1 MAMSATPSS
10 TAVPPDL
17 VAVRP
22 TSWWRLLLGVVLAL
36 SVPVVAQLRLLSP
49 IEQTILFL
57 VPVMAASALAAW
69 VHGGKPW
76 LFAAWAA
83 LAFWMLF
90 GTEPAGGGSA
100 FSALARGWVTVLAAA
115 FGLVCIANSRASF
128 FPRALAATGLAFA
141 LTLFTLLAGQGSVAD
156 AGRVISAEMGRRLD
170 VVQAEH
176 AARASLPEVQEFAQ
190 RFPGAAAM
198 VEQGEKQLPSITAGA
213 IELFPALLALE
224 SLALLALG
232 WTLYHRSS
240 RTRIGPPLGLLCRF
254 RFNDQLIWG
263 VVLGVTLLVLP
274 GLAELR
280 AVGLNVAVFFG
291 ALYALRGLGVIAWFL
306 APGRPAPVLLILA
319 ACLAGPVVGVFS
331 VGLGLADTWIDWR
344 GRLRPAT

>member
-1 MAMSATPSS
+1 M
-10 TAVPPDL
+10 
-17 VAVRP
+17 
-22 TSWWRLLLGVVLAL
+22 LAL
-36 SVPVVAQLRLLSP
+36 SVPVIAQLRLLSP

-57 VPVMAASALAAW
+57 VPIMTAAALAAW
-69 VHGGKPW
+69 VQGARPW
-76 LFAAWAA
+76 LFVAWGI
-83 LAFWMLF
+83 LAVWMLF
-90 GTEPAGGGSA
+90 GSAAANAAGGSGA
-100 FSALARGWVTVLAAA
+100 FSALERGWVTVLAAS
-115 FGLVCIANSRASF
+115 FGLVCVANTRAAF

-141 LTLFTLLAGQGSVAD
+141 LSLVTLLAGRGTIGD
-156 AGRVISAEMGRRLD
+156 AGRVISAELGRRLD

-176 AARASLPEVQEFAQ
+176 AARSQLREVQEFSE

-198 VEQGEKQLPSITAGA
+198 VEQGEKQLPSITATA
-213 IELFPALLALE
+213 IDLFPALLALE

-232 WTLYHRSS
+232 WTLFHRSS

-274 GLAELR
+274 GLSELR
-280 AVGLNVAVFFG
+280 MIGLNVAVFFG

-306 APGRPAPVLLILA
+306 APGRPAPALLIFS

-344 GRLRPAT
+344 GRLRPTT